1 MRRTG
6 TGLLLLGTG
15 SAGVA
20 ATLRQTLHPGSS
32 THSATYLLDVLA
44 VAMTAVGIVLE
55 VRAAEILISAGLLR
69 AKRRA
74 ILCAV
79 AGLVAGLAG
88 CWLATG
94 LIRGDASAA
103 AVGLASAAMAAGVGF
118 GLAGLVS
125 LGWSV
130 GGDYAARRVQE
141 LGEEEW

>member
-1 MRRTG
+1 MLLAAAG
-6 TGLLLLGTG
+6 T
-15 SAGVA
+15 AGIAV
-20 ATLRQTLHPGSS
+20 TVRQQLHPGSS
-32 THSATYLLDVLA
+32 AHSATYLLDVLA
-44 VAMTAVGIVLE
+44 VALTAVGIVLE

-79 AGLVAGLAG
+79 AGIVVGLAG

-94 LIRGDASAA
+94 LIRRDASAA